1 VTSPTRHVTGTPAQ
15 TVPDTGSGHA
25 LPPGFVTQLLGRL
38 TPPLVTFVIT
48 VWGITSS
55 SYWRD
60 EAATM
65 VADQRPFGQLIR
77 MLGNVD
83 VEHGLYYVLL
93 WPVVQLGGTGELV
106 TRLPSALAMAA
117 AAAFITAIGAR
128 LVSLPAGI
136 AAGLVF
142 GVIPSTSLYAQN
154 ARPDALAVTGA
165 TAATYLLIRMLQAR
179 RSRWRWLAG
188 YAACMTVLGWI
199 DLIGLFLLAAHAVTV
214 AAASLRTG
222 DPRARRRLALGWLA
236 AAVAAVA
243 ATGPLIAVAYRQ
255 RAQVN
260 WIRPPG
266 SNLVALLPT
275 LLSPVQRP
283 DHYSV
288 PFVLGVGGC
297 IAAGLLVSAL
307 GGWARLRQRWPARLL
322 AVVLPWLVLPGTAL
336 LVASALKPL
345 YFTRY
350 ILFCVPALALLTGA
364 AIAALGR
371 LAGPA
376 ALVIVALLG
385 FPAQHAIRLPDG
397 HGENIRAAD
406 RIVAR
411 YARPGDAVIFHNHSE
426 ESLVYAYPYGL
437 AHLRDISQALTP
449 AQSGTLTGTKEPRP
463 VIHQR
468 AAQVQRVWVVNF
480 RRWHRPNA
488 ALGGLHF
495 RLVQRWHLGDLTLYL
510 YARRGST

>member
-1 VTSPTRHVTGTPAQ
+1 
-15 TVPDTGSGHA
+15 VPDTGPGRA
-25 LPPGFVTQLLGRL
+25 LPPGLLTQLLARL

-65 VADQRPFGQLIR
+65 VADQRPFSQLIR
-77 MLGNVD
+77 MLGHVD

-93 WPVVQLGGTGELV
+93 WPIVQLGGTGELI
-106 TRLPSALAMAA
+106 TRLPSAVAMAA
-117 AAAFITAIGAR
+117 AAAFITALGAR

-154 ARPDALAVTGA
+154 ARPDALAVAGA
-165 TAATYLLIRMLQAR
+165 VIATYLLVRLLQAE

-188 YAACMTVLGWI
+188 YAACMAVLGWI

-222 DPRARRRLALGWLA
+222 DPLARRRLALGWLA
-236 AAVAAVA
+236 AAVSAVA
-243 ATGPLIAVAYRQ
+243 ANGPLIALAYQQ

-266 SNLVALLPT
+266 LDLAALLPT
-275 LLSPVQRP
+275 LLSPLQRP
-283 DHYSV
+283 GHFSV
-288 PFVLGVGGC
+288 PFLLGIAGC
-297 IAAGLLVSAL
+297 IAAGLLASGL
-307 GGWARLRQRWPARLL
+307 GGRARLRQRWPARLL

-336 LVASALKPL
+336 LLVSALKPL

-350 ILFCVPALALLTGA
+350 ILFCVPALALLAGA
-364 AIAALGR
+364 AIVALGR
-371 LAGPA
+371 LTGLVT
-376 ALVIVALLG
+376 LVIVALLG
-385 FPAQHAIRLPDG
+385 LPAQQAIRQADG

-406 RIVAR
+406 RIVAT
-411 YARPGDAVIFHNHSE
+411 YARSGDAVIFHNHSE
-426 ESLVYAYPYGL
+426 ESLSYAYPYGL
-437 AHLRDISQALTP
+437 GRLRDISQALTP
-449 AQSGTLTGTKEPRP
+449 AQSGTLTGTKAPRS

-468 AAQVQRVWVVNF
+468 AEQVQRVWVVNF
-480 RRWHRPNA
+480 RRWHRPTA

-495 RLVQRWHLGDLTLYL
+495 RFVRRWHFGDLTLYL
-510 YARRGST
+510 YARRGSA